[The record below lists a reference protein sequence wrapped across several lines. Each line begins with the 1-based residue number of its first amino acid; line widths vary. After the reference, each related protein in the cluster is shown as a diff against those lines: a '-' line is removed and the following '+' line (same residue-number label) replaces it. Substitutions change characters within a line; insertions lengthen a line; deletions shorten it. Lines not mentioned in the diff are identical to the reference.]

1 MSNSRNVTHIKDSV
15 EFLGMLEC
23 FDIDYEID
31 NRNKIED
38 LDLFIRKLKQD
49 NLYTKELEE
58 FICNFVK
65 FYNN

>member
-15 EFLGMLEC
+15 EFLSMLEC

-38 LDLFIRKLKQD
+38 LDLFTRKLKQD
-49 NLYTKELEE
+49 NLYTKEIEE

-65 FYNN
+65 FYND